1 MNQHKKKKLD
11 PGELAGTVHLTSNRI
26 PLLIISPYT
35 YISIF
40 IHICVMNQVI
50 VKTVTNTEYIK
61 TTEFVEVDK
70 TGPDSVSGSD
80 LPEGPGRYQQPLT
93 VCL

>member
-1 MNQHKKKKLD
+1 MY

-26 PLLIISPYT
+26 PLLIPVISPYT
-35 YISIF
+35 YIISIF

-50 VKTVTNTEYIK
+50 IKTVTNTEYIK

-93 VCL
+93 VCM

>member
-1 MNQHKKKKLD
+1 M
-11 PGELAGTVHLTSNRI
+11 I
-26 PLLIISPYT
+26 
-35 YISIF
+35 
-40 IHICVMNQVI
+40 QVI
-50 VKTVTNTEYIK
+50 IKTVTNTEYIK